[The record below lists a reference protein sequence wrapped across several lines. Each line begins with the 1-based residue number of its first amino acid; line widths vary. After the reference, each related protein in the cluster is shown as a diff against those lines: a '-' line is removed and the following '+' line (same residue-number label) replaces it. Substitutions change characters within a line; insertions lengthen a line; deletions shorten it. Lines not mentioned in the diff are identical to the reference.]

1 MLWELLSR
9 LFQPKSDP
17 ASTQTSYESSG
28 SPVSL
33 PVQSQGSSNNPN
45 WTATAKD
52 QIGTHDQKD
61 WLTKTVEQIRR
72 HEGEVLHA
80 YTDSLGMLTIGVGRL
95 IDKRKGGGISKEES
109 EMLLRND
116 IDEVMYEL
124 NNRLPWINN
133 LNAARK
139 AVLMNMG
146 FQLGITGLMGFSK
159 TLSLIEAGDY
169 TQAADQMLRSKW
181 ASQTPKR
188 ASEMAEQMRS
198 GEWQSG

>member
-33 PVQSQGSSNNPN
+33 PAQSQGSSNNPN

-61 WLTKTVEQIRR
+61 WLTKTVEQLRR

-80 YTDSLGMLTIGVGRL
+80 YTDSLGFITIGVGRL
-95 IDKRKGGGISKEES
+95 IDKRKGGGITKEES
-109 EMLLRND
+109 EMLLSND
-116 IDEVMYEL
+116 INKVLSQL
-124 NNRLPWINN
+124 NDRLPWFNT
-133 LNAARK
+133 LSDPRK
-139 AVLMNMG
+139 AVLINMG
-146 FQLGITGLMGFSK
+146 FQLGVAGLMGFSK
-159 TLSLIEAGDY
+159 TLSLIESGQYA
-169 TQAADQMLRSKW
+169 QAAEQMLQSKW
-181 ASQTPKR
+181 ATQTPVR
-188 ASEMAEQMRS
+188 AKEMATQMRT
-198 GEWQSG
+198 GQWQSG

>member
-1 MLWELLSR
+1 MLLELLSK
-9 LFQPKSDP
+9 LFRPKSDQV
-17 ASTQTSYESSG
+17 STQTSSEQSESS
-28 SPVSL
+28 VSWQAPSL
-33 PVQSQGSSNNPN
+33 GLSNNPN
-45 WTATAKD
+45 WMTKAVD
-52 QIGTHDQKD
+52 Q
-61 WLTKTVEQIRR
+61 LRR
-72 HEGEVLHA
+72 HEGEILSA
-80 YTDSLGMLTIGVGRL
+80 YQDHLGFWTIGVGRL

-116 IDEVMYEL
+116 IDEVMFEL
-124 NNRLPWINN
+124 NNRLPWFNR
-133 LNAARK
+133 LNDARK
-139 AVLMNMG
+139 AVLMNMA

-169 TQAADQMLRSKW
+169 TQAADQMMRSKW